1 MQTEGQVSLFG
12 PDSPFGKTFPEPFPA
27 AKGRTSRPCSKPFV
41 KSGGAQT
48 ILYLSLRKGS
58 GFLPETL
65 WETVSLLPGACWTPQ
80 AGAYP
85 KEERESF
92 LWQILQENAPEKYFL
107 TKTACM
113 GILRRAKKRGK
124 ELPLMLKEALEE
136 VVGGGSI
143 QCLNP
148 WDCESKRLYEVGGV
162 YRTLDAGNGAGGQA
176 HGVCCNPAAFMGGQG
191 AKAGSI
197 AYADD
202 GSTPTLKSAPS
213 GGNTVPDVVYPINTM
228 VATRG
233 GKDDGR
239 TAFGV
244 GEANGPA
251 REHAVCYAIEGN
263 VADREAKQNGM
274 GVSRDQCPTLNGQD
288 RHAVCFQQ
296 NQREEV
302 RDMGGASGALS
313 AEPGSHQQNYVC
325 YKQSGF
331 ADYEEGVGTLKASG
345 GDVGGGRKASL
356 LSAYDGRGRGD
367 GKIVPT
373 MCSDHNGRP
382 SDYTC
387 LVLERLKN
395 G

>member
-1 MQTEGQVSLFG
+1 M
-12 PDSPFGKTFPEPFPA
+12 
-27 AKGRTSRPCSKPFV
+27 
-41 KSGGAQT
+41 
-48 ILYLSLRKGS
+48 YLSLQRGS
-58 GFLPETL
+58 GFLPEAS
-65 WETVSLLPGACWTPQ
+65 WETVSRLPGASWTPL

-85 KEERESF
+85 SVERESF
-92 LWQILQENAPEKYFL
+92 LWQILQENAPPKYFL

-113 GILRRAKKRGK
+113 GILRRAEKRGK
-124 ELPLMLKEALEE
+124 ELPPMLKEALEE
-136 VVGGGSI
+136 VVGGGTV

-148 WDCESKRLYEVGGV
+148 WSPQGIRQYDVNGISPSLQAGENGGQNRSGVVYESKSLLEENWAE
-162 YRTLDAGNGAGGQA
+162 RTVKNALRAEPSKSASC
-176 HGVCCNPAAFMGGQG
+176 VVEKVAAFMGGQG

-239 TAFGV
+239 TTFGV
-244 GEANGPA
+244 GEANDPQFTLGA
-251 REHAVCYAIEGN
+251 AHEHAVCYAIEGN
-263 VADREAKQNGM
+263 VVDREAKQNGM

-288 RHAVCFQQ
+288 KRAVCFQQ

-331 ADYEEGVGTLKASG
+331 ADYEEGVCTLKASG
-345 GDVGGGRKASL
+345 GDMGG
-356 LSAYDGRGRGD
+356 
-367 GKIVPT
+367 
-373 MCSDHNGRP
+373 
-382 SDYTC
+382 
-387 LVLERLKN
+387 E
-395 G
+395 